1 MHNGLA
7 TQLKKHHRNIV
18 VHNSCEIC
26 GNGVDSV
33 NHALLQCPHARQL
46 RSAMRQIWVLP
57 DEEQLLSVGPQNL
70 LVFLM
75 DLEGDMCRCFG
86 SPASKFASLM
96 VCSETQGFILVRT
109 ECPYVQSVAVRL
121 TGTSL

>member
-7 TQLKKHHRNIV
+7 TQLNKHHRNIV
-18 VHNSCEIC
+18 VHNNCEIC

-33 NHALLQCPHARQL
+33 NHALIQCLHARQL

-57 DEEQLLSVGPQNL
+57 DEEQLLSFGPQNL

-75 DLEGDMCRCFG
+75 DLEGSG
-86 SPASKFASLM
+86 GYASEVSL
-96 VCSETQGFILVRT
+96 VVLEN
-109 ECPYVQSVAVRL
+109 VACMK
-121 TGTSL
+121 